1 MLSILLLRLKLM
13 ITNKKLLL
21 ICFIIPIIVLL
32 ITGKTLER
40 SNENLKLS
48 IAVVDEDNSRITR
61 ETIKK
66 ISKNELFIVKESN
79 FEAAEKM
86 LLRDDIEG
94 VYVFKKGF
102 EKNIKIGKTD
112 NLVQVHYLQG
122 NYIAPAV
129 TDIITSNFMFDI
141 VTEKTKLIV
150 EDIIYKED
158 SNKSQEFNSKF
169 NERVQTIHKDEEY
182 VLPIITEYM
191 NSAKQDDKNS
201 QVKKLMKN
209 NAVNIILIFIML
221 AVLMNSMYTRKDY
234 NTQIITR
241 IKMSSCTYLK
251 YTVGNIMGISI
262 PVIITTLIQIL
273 FIKVF
278 ILKDV
283 NALYL
288 MFIFSI
294 YIISFTIF
302 ALLLVNIFKSIQSIQ
317 AFIPYI
323 ILILYILGSLGTNIR
338 ILPTYTIQQSIFDYL
353 LFNDYGNILTNLLYQ
368 LINTS
373 IYFIAVITTGYKEYQ
388 YGNY

>member
-221 AVLMNSMYTRKDY
+221 AVLMNSIYTRKDY

-241 IKMSSCTYLK
+241 IKISSCTYLK

-273 FIKVF
+273 LIKVF

-323 ILILYILGSLGTNIR
+323 ILILYILGSLGTNIS

-373 IYFIAVITTGYKEYQ
+373 IYFIAVIATGYKEYQ